1 MQWPDNLKNSIQKEA
16 AGKKKHLFWG
26 KKRVPLIYFQLMP
39 LVKLAKH

>member
-26 KKRVPLIYFQLMP
+26 KKRVNATDLFS
-39 LVKLAKH
+39 ANAFS